1 MTNYEQNHEKNMTE
15 QHDDNQVHQHHDNNN
30 YYNIHTQPGVF
41 SENALPPDEAMARIA
56 EAYRENI
63 SPTITRVAAQLIE
76 DALTHGME
84 PATVILAIEETGMA
98 ARPTPYY
105 LRAIL
110 RHWAE
115 FGVVVSKREGHVM
128 GTTKAWPWW
137 KTR

>member
-1 MTNYEQNHEKNMTE
+1 MTE
-15 QHDDNQVHQHHDNNN
+15 TRKTTNRIENQHDYNQVHQHHDNNN
-30 YYNIHTQPGVF
+30 YNNIHTDPGVF

-98 ARPTPYY
+98 ARPSPYY

-115 FGVVVSKREGHVM
+115 FGVVFSKREGHMM

-137 KTR
+137 K